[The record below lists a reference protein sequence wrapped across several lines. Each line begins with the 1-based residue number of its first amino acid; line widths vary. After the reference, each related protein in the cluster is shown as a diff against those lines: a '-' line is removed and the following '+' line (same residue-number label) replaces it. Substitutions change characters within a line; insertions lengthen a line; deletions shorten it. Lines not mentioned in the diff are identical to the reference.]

1 MSTPSISNALNAVMP
16 TPQTGKAADAAAA
29 DGTFNQMLTREM
41 SIQNGIQNRDTA
53 QPNKTTT
60 SDNAQGTRKDGTDA
74 DKTKNDSAS
83 AADGSATPADG
94 TKATDD
100 KTAQAAD
107 GKTADKDDK
116 QADAATEPSDIIAF
130 VTALTQA
137 GANATPVSASDE
149 IKDRIAAAID
159 GGKGID
165 GKAAPVAFGTAA
177 IEDKTGPAANKQA
190 DFVASLDKAM
200 QGKEADAGKTTATG
214 ATKSTDAD
222 MAAAVQAAVA
232 KSAEQASAPTPQNI
246 AAVAVATTAALQQQV
261 NDLQDPQSNRLLPQ
275 VGTDDWGQSLGQKVV
290 WMIQG
295 AQQSATLTLNPPDLG
310 PMQVVVHVN
319 NNQATANFTAHQPE
333 VRHALEAAMPRLR
346 EMLSESGI
354 QLGQSNVSA
363 GLPNQQNNASGDQ
376 RQNGRSSG
384 QGSNAVETA
393 AVNVSHVPVTAA
405 GNGLV
410 DTFA

>member
-16 TPQTGKAADAAAA
+16 TPQTGKAGDAAAA

-41 SIQNGIQNRDTA
+41 GLQNRDTA
-53 QPNKTTT
+53 QTNKAT
-60 SDNAQGTRKDGTDA
+60 DNNAQGTRKDGTDA
-74 DKTKNDSAS
+74 GKTKNDSAS
-83 AADGSATPADG
+83 AADGNGTPADG
-94 TKATDD
+94 TKAADD

-116 QADAATEPSDIIAF
+116 QADAATEPSDILAF

-137 GANATPVSASDE
+137 GANGNATPVSASDE

-165 GKAAPVAFGTAA
+165 GKAAPVAFGTAP

-200 QGKEADAGKTTATG
+200 QGKETDTGKTATTA
-214 ATKSTDAD
+214 AKSGNAD

-232 KSAEQASAPTPQNI
+232 KSAEQATVPTPQNI
-246 AAVAVATTAALQQQV
+246 AAVAVATTAALQQHV
-261 NDLQDPQSNRLLPQ
+261 NELQDPQSNRLLPQ

-310 PMQVVVHVN
+310 PMQVVLHVN

-376 RQNGRSSG
+376 RQNGRPSG